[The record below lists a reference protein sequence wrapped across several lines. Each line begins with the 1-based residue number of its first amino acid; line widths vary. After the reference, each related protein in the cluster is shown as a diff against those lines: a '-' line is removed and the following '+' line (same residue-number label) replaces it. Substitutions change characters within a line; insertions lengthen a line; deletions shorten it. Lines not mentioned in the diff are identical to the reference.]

1 MRDIYLV
8 TYPGDTDPE
17 GYIEVHLY
25 RLRSSKRKKEYGE
38 QRISGDLRREGRI

>member
-8 TYPGDTDPE
+8 TYRGDTDPE

-25 RLRSSKRKKEYGE
+25 RLRFSKRKKK
-38 QRISGDLRREGRI
+38 QRVSGDLRREGRI